1 MIVVTLVTMGMPLI
15 VLMPMMMIIAMRVV
29 MTMAVRVLTVRALL
43 RIERR
48 FHRRKAGAEPAQ
60 HVLDHVVAAHAQPIA
75 DDLNVDVA
83 IADVPGEP
91 RQLVSIGRG
100 DLDKRLRPP
109 GNAHDRAVIEDE
121 AVAVAQRRR
130 LRQVE
135 EEGRAALAGQDDAAA
150 MALLRIERDA
160 IDRARVVP
168 LAG

>member
-1 MIVVTLVTMGMPLI
+1 MIATMGVAAV
-15 VLMPMMMIIAMRVV
+15 VLVG
-29 MTMAVRVLTVRALL
+29 AVFGVEWCLDW
-43 RIERR
+43 
-48 FHRRKAGAEPAQ
+48 RKAGAKPAQ

-91 RQLVSIGRG
+91 CQLVSIGGG

-109 GNAHDRAVIEDE
+109 GNAHDRAILEDE

-135 EEGRAALAGQDDAAA
+135 QESRTAFAGQDDAAA